1 MSIRSALVH
10 RTAVAC
16 KPLPLALIGAALL
29 VIAGTTPA
37 RADELMWRASSV
49 QGPRSGGV
57 NIRLGVAIF
66 DNREPATTQ
75 RRVEA
80 AGPPAD
86 GKLPIK
92 VEAEYRF
99 ADGSTLLMHSREL
112 ITLTPALTHAPG
124 EWKGEGQI
132 VSGTGRFAGATGSFR
147 FRAIMGTDAKADGVL
162 GDGFLEGQGSFSRG
176 GTGQ

>member
-1 MSIRSALVH
+1 MLNAAWAPRASHARPSSLASLML
-10 RTAVAC
+10 AAGLGLLAC
-16 KPLPLALIGAALL
+16 LPAQAE
-29 VIAGTTPA
+29 
-37 RADELMWRASSV
+37 ELSWRASSV
-49 QGPRSGGV
+49 QGPRVGGV
-57 NIRLGVAIF
+57 NTRLGVAIF

-99 ADGSTLLMHSREL
+99 ADGSTLVMHSREL
-112 ITLTPALTHAPG
+112 ITLTPAFTHAPG

-147 FRAIMGTDAKADGVL
+147 FRAIMGVDAKADGAL
-162 GDGFLEGQGSFSRG
+162 GDGFMEGQGSYTLG
-176 GTGQ
+176 GAAK